1 MLDIEFANPDFLF
14 GLLLLPLMI
23 VFYIMRQRRKDPD
36 IQISGLGS
44 FRNVGIP
51 FRLILR
57 HGLFAFRVFGTG
69 LLIFALARPQSVDS
83 WSETTTEG
91 IDICLCMD
99 ISGSMRA
106 MDFKPDRLEASKD
119 VAAEFINGRPE
130 DRFAVVAFSGES
142 FTVCPLTSD
151 RAVAVKQLSELGFG
165 MIEDGT
171 AIGMGLATSVNRLK
185 ESEAVSKVIIL
196 LTDGVNN
203 MGTIGPVTAADIAAG
218 FGIRVYTVGV
228 GTQGM
233 ASYPQQSQFG
243 MRTIQVPVEI
253 DEEVLRQISEKT
265 GGKYFRAT
273 DNQKLVSIYEEIDQL
288 EKTILDTQD
297 YSSRQEEYF
306 PFLLAGLIFIL
317 LEVILSLTLVKTL
330 P

>member
-1 MLDIEFANPDFLF
+1 MRNIEFANPDFLF

-51 FRLILR
+51 FRLIAR
-57 HGLFAFRVFGTG
+57 HGLFAFRVIGSG
-69 LLIFALARPQSVDS
+69 LLIIALARPQSVDS

-99 ISGSMRA
+99 VSGSMRA

-185 ESEAVSKVIIL
+185 DSEAVSKVIIL

-218 FGIRVYTVGV
+218 FGIRVYT
-228 GTQGM
+228 
-233 ASYPQQSQFG
+233 
-243 MRTIQVPVEI
+243 
-253 DEEVLRQISEKT
+253 
-265 GGKYFRAT
+265 
-273 DNQKLVSIYEEIDQL
+273 
-288 EKTILDTQD
+288 
-297 YSSRQEEYF
+297 
-306 PFLLAGLIFIL
+306 
-317 LEVILSLTLVKTL
+317 
-330 P
+330 

>member
-1 MLDIEFANPDFLF
+1 MRNIEFANPDFLF

-23 VFYIMRQRRKDPD
+23 VFYIIRQRRKDPD

-44 FRNVGIP
+44 FRSVGIP
-51 FRLILR
+51 FRLIAR
-57 HGLFAFRVFGTG
+57 HGLFAFRVIGSG
-69 LLIFALARPQSVDS
+69 LLIIALARPQSVDS

-99 ISGSMRA
+99 VSGSMRA

-185 ESEAVSKVIIL
+185 DSEAVSKVIIL

-233 ASYPQQSQFG
+233 APYPQQSQFG

-253 DEEVLRQISEKT
+253 DEEVLKQISEKT

-306 PFLLAGLIFIL
+306 PFLLAGLILIL